1 MQQFMDLQNPDDRDF
16 FSTGKS
22 GHSQKVHLIRDVPTR
37 WGSSYD
43 MVKRAWE
50 LKKTIRRWLKA
61 DGQEKFKNLF
71 VHDSEWKKIADIVR
85 ILAPFEILT
94 SLIGTTL
101 RVSVHSVFRSFSWLF
116 DQIEDLTDELEKRT
130 GREKTELLGALDAA
144 KEKLQIYYG
153 KTSGIYG
160 RFFNLATVLDPSIRL
175 ELYNVSFSIPS

>member
-61 DGQEKFKNLF
+61 DGQEKLKNLF
-71 VHDSEWKKIADIVR
+71 TANGR
-85 ILAPFEILT
+85 RLR
-94 SLIGTTL
+94 TL
-101 RVSVHSVFRSFSWLF
+101 FAFLHHL
-116 DQIEDLTDELEKRT
+116 K
-130 GREKTELLGALDAA
+130 
-144 KEKLQIYYG
+144 Y
-153 KTSGIYG
+153 
-160 RFFNLATVLDPSIRL
+160 
-175 ELYNVSFSIPS
+175 